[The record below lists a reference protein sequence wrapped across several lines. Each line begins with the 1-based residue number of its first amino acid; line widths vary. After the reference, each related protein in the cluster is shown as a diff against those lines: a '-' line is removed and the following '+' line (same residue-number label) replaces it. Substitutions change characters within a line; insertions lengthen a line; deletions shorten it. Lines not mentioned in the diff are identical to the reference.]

1 MFHGGAG
8 VRVLTRGLA
17 IVPQRG
23 QRQTRRKTAER
34 TWCTCLIVDVVG
46 LKTAYQTRYRAVVV
60 TGCRT
65 GEDVSARVLCVC
77 LPSTHIDIRT
87 RLPWYAA
94 LDWLILCFIIIII
107 ICMCCGV
114 FSVKLSLCRLKV
126 YWLKVHHSGAD
137 GKWHRFTTTISAFG
151 SELFLWRSLQLR
163 PCNPLPSQK
172 VSQRTF
178 GDCISGLWS
187 EIFCRPGNALLVT
200 QPTLS
205 KHWKKVVWMVESIL
219 AYNYRVTVGV
229 QDPSPARFTSPDRNW
244 SIL

>member
-65 GEDVSARVLCVC
+65 GEDVSAHVLCVC
-77 LPSTHIDIRT
+77 PPSTHIDIRT
-87 RLPWYAA
+87 RPPWYAA
-94 LDWLILCFIIIII
+94 LDWLILCFIIIIII

-137 GKWHRFTTTISAFG
+137 GKWHRFTTTTSAFG

-163 PCNPLPSQK
+163 PCNPLPLPEGLPKNFWGLHFWTLEWDFLQAWK
-172 VSQRTF
+172 
-178 GDCISGLWS
+178 CPSGH
-187 EIFCRPGNALLVT
+187 PTNVVKAL
-200 QPTLS
+200 
-205 KHWKKVVWMVESIL
+205 KESGMDGREYI
-219 AYNYRVTVGV
+219 GV
-229 QDPSPARFTSPDRNW
+229 
-244 SIL
+244 

>member
-1 MFHGGAG
+1 M
-8 VRVLTRGLA
+8 LA
-17 IVPQRG
+17 SECWREAWLSSPNVVKD
-23 QRQTRRKTAER
+23 RQGRKTAER

-126 YWLKVHHSGAD
+126 YWLKVNHSGAD
-137 GKWHRFTTTISAFG
+137 GKWHRFTTTTTSAFG

-163 PCNPLPSQK
+163 PCNPLPLPE
-172 VSQRTF
+172 
-178 GDCISGLWS
+178 GLPKNFWGLHFWTL
-187 EIFCRPGNALLVT
+187 EWDFLQAWKCPLVT

-229 QDPSPARFTSPDRNW
+229 QDPSPARFTLPDRNW